1 MFQRTKKTAGRL
13 YDYTKKITNIDEAKK
28 NAQDL
33 RVIVQDHANPFKKHQ
48 ARQETFQAAMQ
59 RLGIQMQDLGSTYK
73 YYSNRFYLFTFF
85 SLLTFCCAAWALFQ
99 TNWVMFGP
107 SVSIFLV
114 FSIHALSASFRAR
127 KFVTKNSIPSWSF
140 SNTLKNGCRL
150 TMPQTRIY
158 PLKSPL
164 IRVLLKNQNEGADEF
179 KFTQI
184 HH

>member
-114 FSIHALSASFRAR
+114 FSIHALSASFRASQIR
-127 KFVTKNSIPSWSF
+127 HQELYPFMVFLKHPEEWLPPDYAPDTNLPVKVASNQSPS
-140 SNTLKNGCRL
+140 
-150 TMPQTRIY
+150 Q
-158 PLKSPL
+158 KSK
-164 IRVLLKNQNEGADEF
+164 RGRR
-179 KFTQI
+179 
-184 HH
+184 